1 MPDAPLRAKSP
12 NRNVSN
18 SQTQGLNAKNDNF
31 ALQQKDKSLI
41 LSHFAAAGPR
51 PETQLGDE
59 SLRSKV
65 ESLRSK
71 VESLKFKAYK
81 YAH

>member
-1 MPDAPLRAKSP
+1 MQDAPLRAKSP

-31 ALQQKDKSLI
+31 ALQHKDKSLI

-65 ESLRSK
+65 KSLRSK

>member
-1 MPDAPLRAKSP
+1 MQDAPLRAESP

-41 LSHFAAAGPR
+41 LSQFAATGPR

-65 ESLRSK
+65 ESLKLK
-71 VESLKFKAYK
+71 VKLRV
-81 YAH
+81 

>member
-1 MPDAPLRAKSP
+1 MQDAPLRAKSQ

-31 ALQQKDKSLI
+31 ALQHKDKSLI
-41 LSHFAAAGPR
+41 LSQFAATGPL

-65 ESLRSK
+65 ESLKLK
-71 VESLKFKAYK
+71 VKLRV
-81 YAH
+81 